1 MPADLGRRGVVR
13 VTVLPRANHAV
24 TKDVGAACLHRP
36 FPARLLHLRTAL
48 PLNATDFLTGRYAN
62 DAADRHTIDGKE
74 I

>member
-1 MPADLGRRGVVR
+1 M
-13 VTVLPRANHAV
+13 

-48 PLNATDFLTGRYAN
+48 PRNATDVLTGRYAT